1 MYTKPSCYTQAA
13 VTQPTHCMTTYTRLN
28 PHKATMVHPTA
39 LAAHNTCM
47 ACNLPSHDHKPLPL
61 QSHYHTTIKP
71 TRVFMH
77 YNKATRPIIISRN
90 LTQLMACLPHA
101 HKFVWLTWM
110 QVTPYAAT
118 LLNHQG
124 FFFFFFLFSYNL
136 IVGSGQICTLD
147 VFVGNTKRSSTMGAA
162 AI

>member
-13 VTQPTHCMTTYTRLN
+13 VTRPTHCMTTCPRLN
-28 PHKATMVHPTA
+28 PHKATIIHPTA

-61 QSHYHTTIKP
+61 QSHYHTAIKP

-77 YNKATRPIIISRN
+77 YNKATQPIIISRN
-90 LTQLMACLPHA
+90 LTQPRACLPHA

-110 QVTPYAAT
+110 QGAT
-118 LLNHQG
+118 TCSHPSQPSRV
-124 FFFFFFLFSYNL
+124 FFFLFSYNL

-147 VFVGNTKRSSTMGAA
+147 IFVGNTRRSSTLGAA